1 MKGKM
6 FIDTNIFFYLF
17 SYGEKAKQRFVI
29 DFLEENR
36 NNIYVWSPQIA
47 SELFNV
53 LIRKFRYDP
62 IEVKDFFN
70 SLKKYEEI
78 VEDTALIKNA
88 IDIHVINKLSFLDSK
103 VVASA
108 IKGNCKYLITDNL
121 THLQEIQG
129 VQIVN
134 PFKL

>member
-6 FIDTNIFFYLF
+6 FIYTNIFIYLF
-17 SYGEKAKQRFVI
+17 SYREKAKQRFVI